1 MITRFSKFNRIPPSS
16 RNPRLN
22 IIIHIFRGILTVIQ
36 TEDMHI
42 NRRTTSF
49 VRNGYFSEQTTM
61 TCSLT
66 SRVTRSHRR
75 SMLINKIKIKSER
88 PYRLV
93 RKYIDKA
100 IYIYIYTR
108 YMIYSWKKPSSPP
121 FFPRIKK
128 KRERKERE
136 IRENWEETKKRDT
149 EDGKRGGRRQPVTAY
164 FTYFLDAWGRLV
176 IKWSIPIKVK
186 LAVQSGP

>member
-36 TEDMHI
+36 TEDAHI

-49 VRNGYFSEQTTM
+49 VRNGYFSEQTTT

-100 IYIYIYTR
+100 IYIYIYTLHD
-108 YMIYSWKKPSSPP
+108 ILLKKTQFSPLFSS
-121 FFPRIKK
+121 
-128 KRERKERE
+128 
-136 IRENWEETKKRDT
+136 N
-149 EDGKRGGRRQPVTAY
+149 
-164 FTYFLDAWGRLV
+164 
-176 IKWSIPIKVK
+176 
-186 LAVQSGP
+186 

>member
-100 IYIYIYTR
+100 IYIYIYVTW
-108 YMIYSWKKPSSPP
+108 YTLEKNPVLPP
-121 FFPRIKK
+121 FFLELK
-128 KRERKERE
+128 KRERERGE
-136 IRENWEETKKRDT
+136 RNKRELGRDEEKRHRGWEE
-149 EDGKRGGRRQPVTAY
+149 GG
-164 FTYFLDAWGRLV
+164 
-176 IKWSIPIKVK
+176 
-186 LAVQSGP
+186 